1 VIGRDLI
8 NLVVAPE
15 VSRIDPTISVSTATT
30 SDGTGISVPGLSTR
44 RAKTTIELRDGQ
56 SFAIAGLLQQ
66 DYQNAISGLPWLSDI
81 PILGLLFRST
91 GFQRNE
97 TELVI
102 LVTPHLVKPAQSI
115 AELSVPTDRIALPSD
130 ADLFLFGRTEGEGSG
145 AVPTSSTSSGPS
157 ANDTLSEGQG
167 GLAGS
172 YGYITE

>member
-1 VIGRDLI
+1 
-8 NLVVAPE
+8 VVAPE
-15 VSRIDPTISVSTATT
+15 VSRIDPTVSVSTLTT
-30 SDGTGISVPGLSTR
+30 GLEDVGILVPGLATR
-44 RAKTTIELRDGQ
+44 RARTTIELRDGQ
-56 SFAIAGLLQQ
+56 SFAIAGLLQE

-102 LVTPHLVKPAQSI
+102 LVTPRLVKPAQSM
-115 AELSVPTDRIALPSD
+115 AELTAPTDRLVLPSD

-145 AVPTSSTSSGPS
+145 VAPSPGVSAVPG
-157 ANDTLSEGQG
+157 AGDTLSQGQG
-167 GLAGS
+167 GFAGS